1 LREKVALASI
11 SQWHAPI
18 RQHSSFFTELGGGE
32 KPNAGKFCNIVENL
46 PDGFAAQTITQ
57 PGNAKSKK
65 NCRSNSKTKWP
76 IEPTG
81 KGKSKKRSQASRNQ
95 RPKY

>member
-1 LREKVALASI
+1 MPLSGSI
-11 SQWHAPI
+11 AV
-18 RQHSSFFTELGGGE
+18 FLTELLGLKTLAPE
-32 KPNAGKFCNIVENL
+32 KLRNGVEYFSNGL
-46 PDGFAAQTITQ
+46 AVQTITY